1 MSPSLTGIGMTSQRT
16 RARMLDRLR
25 DKGIRNENV
34 LAALG
39 AVPRHVFVDE
49 ALSYRAYEDTALPLG
64 HSQTISQPFIVAK
77 MLEVLIEGRQGLGKT
92 LEIGTGCG
100 YQAAVLAQMTDTLYS
115 VERIMPLL
123 EQAKTN
129 LEKISLSHVHL
140 KYADG
145 NLGMPEAAPFDTIIV
160 AAAANRVPQA
170 LLQQLAIGGRVAIPV
185 GANEQY
191 LCLVERKLEGFIEKR
206 LDPVKFVPLLP
217 GTV

>member
-77 MLEVLIEGRQGLGKT
+77 MIEVLIEGRNSLGKT

-100 YQAAVLAQMTDTLYS
+100 YQAAVLAQMTDSLYS
-115 VERIMPLL
+115 VERILPLL
-123 EQAKTN
+123 EQAKVN
-129 LEKISLSHVHL
+129 LQKISLAHVHL

-145 NLGMPEAAPFDTIIV
+145 NLGVPEAAPFDTIIV

-170 LLQQLAIGGRVAIPV
+170 LLQQLAIGGRIALPV
-185 GANEQY
+185 GGSDQY
-191 LCLVERKLEGFIEKR
+191 LCLVERKLEGFVEKR

-217 GTV
+217 GIV